1 MFQYEE
7 QSVLVQ
13 VRWSALVLHWEGFKA
28 LVDLFV
34 LGSLLGLLLLL
45 LRVGE
50 AGGDGGCRGAVTG
63 PHGRLEHLHGVTPL
77 AHRAAHGVQGRALA
91 GQRAGHRGCVL
102 PRGLGRPRF
111 GLVILRKQKQ
121 LGVVWFNNRKLRF

>member
-1 MFQYEE
+1 M
-7 QSVLVQ
+7 Q
-13 VRWSALVLHWEGFKA
+13 VGWSALVLHREGFKA

-45 LRVGE
+45 LGVGE
-50 AGGDGGCRGAVTG
+50 AGGEAGGAALAG
-63 PHGRLEHLHGVTPL
+63 PHGRLQHLHGVTPL

-91 GQRAGHRGCVL
+91 GQRAGHGARVL

-111 GLVILRKQKQ
+111 GLVILRKQNR
-121 LGVVWFNNRKLRF
+121 LGCFGLTTER

>member
-1 MFQYEE
+1 M
-7 QSVLVQ
+7 Q
-13 VRWSALVLHWEGFKA
+13 VRWSAFVLHWERFKA

-45 LRVGE
+45 RVGK
-50 AGGDGGCRGAVTG
+50 AGGDAGRRRAVAG
-63 PHGRLEHLHGVTPL
+63 PHGRLEHLHGVAPL

-102 PRGLGRPRF
+102 PRGLGRPGF

-121 LGVVWFNNRKLRF
+121 LGLV

>member
-1 MFQYEE
+1 M
-7 QSVLVQ
+7 Q
-13 VRWSALVLHWEGFKA
+13 VRWSAFVLHWERFKA

-45 LRVGE
+45 RVGE
-50 AGGDGGCRGAVTG
+50 AGGDAGCRAAVAG
-63 PHGRLEHLHGVTPL
+63 PHGRLEHLHGVAPL
-77 AHRAAHGVQGRALA
+77 AHGAAHGVQGRALA

-111 GLVILRKQKQ
+111 GLVILRKQNQ
-121 LGVVWFNNRKLRF
+121 LGVVWFNNRMLYLTCHLITS